1 MSDESAAAGEFRFRD
16 IALPAYGP
24 TLVNSLGHGAV
35 MPVLALRARELGAS
49 VAVAALVVALT
60 SVGMLIASL
69 PAGAVIARVGER
81 RALVVAG
88 VLDALAM
95 AAAAVTPT
103 VAWLAVAVVASG
115 MTWTVFLIARQAFMI
130 DAVPFHLR
138 ARALSLLG
146 GSHRVGLFGG
156 PLIGAALITADGIR
170 SVFLLAG
177 ALSIAAALLA
187 LTMPDLGAAGRV
199 AAREEGYASVRS
211 ILLRYRTEMLT
222 IGVAIAVIG
231 ASRSIRTSLMP
242 LWAEHVGISASTTSL
257 IFAAASGLE
266 LLMVYP
272 GGWVMDRHGRAVTAV
287 PVVASAAVACLLLP
301 LATTVAAVTAVMV
314 LLALG
319 NGLGSGVVMTMGADT
334 APAEARAQ
342 FLGGMRLSGDVG
354 MTGAPLVLSAATAV
368 LPLAGAALILGVVGV
383 AGTAWVGYWTR
394 RLDRRLGF
402 GRRRSVGT
410 DPPL

>member
-1 MSDESAAAGEFRFRD
+1 MGEESPAREFRFRD

-24 TLVNSLGHGAV
+24 TLVNSLGHGAM

-49 VAVAALVVALT
+49 VAMAAFVVALT
-60 SVGMLIASL
+60 SIGMLIASL
-69 PAGAVIARVGER
+69 PAGAVIARIGER

-88 VLDALAM
+88 VLDGAAM

-103 VAWLAVAVVASG
+103 VALLGVAVVASG
-115 MTWTVFLIARQAFMI
+115 MMWTVFLIARQAFMI

-156 PLIGAALITADGIR
+156 PLIGAALIGMGGIR
-170 SVFLLAG
+170 AVFLLAG
-177 ALSIAAALLA
+177 VLSLAAAALA
-187 LTMPDLGAAGRV
+187 FTMPDLGAGSRAT
-199 AAREEGYASVRS
+199 ARQAGYASVRS
-211 ILLRYRTEMLT
+211 VLTRYRTEMLT

-231 ASRSIRTSLMP
+231 ASRSVRTSLMP

-272 GGWVMDRHGRAVTAV
+272 GGWVMDRHGRAVTAI
-287 PVVASAAVACLLLP
+287 PVAASAALACLVLP
-301 LATTVAAVTAVMV
+301 LATTVAAVTGVMA
-314 LLALG
+314 LLAVG

-334 APAEARAQ
+334 APAQARAQ
-342 FLGGMRLSGDVG
+342 FLGGMRLSGDIG
-354 MTGAPLVLSAATAV
+354 MTSAPLLLAAITAA
-368 LPLAGAALILGVVGV
+368 LPIAGAAVILGAIGV
-383 AGTAWVGYWTR
+383 AGTGWVGYWTR

-402 GRRRSVGT
+402 GRAR
-410 DPPL
+410 PPGAA

>member
-1 MSDESAAAGEFRFRD
+1 MSGDFRFRD

-24 TLVNSLGHGAV
+24 TLVNSLGHGAM

-60 SVGMLIASL
+60 SVGMLLASL
-69 PAGAVIARVGER
+69 PAGAVIARLGECR
-81 RALVVAG
+81 TLVVAG
-88 VLDALAM
+88 VLDAFAM
-95 AAAAVTPT
+95 TAAAVTPT

-115 MTWTVFLIARQAFMI
+115 MMWTAFLIARQGFMI

-156 PLIGAALITADGIR
+156 PLIGAALIGLYGIGA
-170 SVFLLAG
+170 VFLLAG
-177 ALSIAAALLA
+177 ALSLAAAALA
-187 LTMPDLGAAGRV
+187 LTMPDLGAGGRV
-199 AAREEGYASVRS
+199 AARQEGYASVRS
-211 ILLRYRTEMLT
+211 VLSRYRTEMLT

-231 ASRSIRTSLMP
+231 ASRSVRTSLMP
-242 LWAEHVGISASTTSL
+242 LWAEHVGISAATTSL
-257 IFAAASGLE
+257 IFAVASGIE
-266 LLMVYP
+266 LVMVYP
-272 GGWVMDRHGRAVTAV
+272 GGWVMDRYGRATTAV
-287 PVVASAAVACLLLP
+287 PVAASAALACLLLP
-301 LATTVAAVTAVMV
+301 LATTVLSVTAVMI

-342 FLGGMRLSGDVG
+342 FLGGMRLSGDIG
-354 MTGAPLVLSAATAV
+354 MTSAPLLLSAFAAV
-368 LPLAGAALILGVVGV
+368 LPLAGAALILGGVGVVGTGWV
-383 AGTAWVGYWTR
+383 AYWTR

-402 GRRRSVGT
+402 GRAT
-410 DPPL
+410 A

>member
-1 MSDESAAAGEFRFRD
+1 VTSWRMNAGEEDGMSRGFRFRD

-24 TLVNSLGHGAV
+24 TLVNSLGHGAM

-49 VAVAALVVALT
+49 VAMAAFIVALT

-69 PAGAVIARVGER
+69 PAGAIIARVGER

-115 MTWTVFLIARQAFMI
+115 MMWTAFLIARQGFMI

-156 PLIGAALITADGIR
+156 PLIGAALISADGIR
-170 SVFLLAG
+170 AVFLLAAG
-177 ALSIAAALLA
+177 LSLAAAALA
-187 LTMPDLGAAGRV
+187 FTMPDLGAGSRAT
-199 AAREEGYASVRS
+199 AKQEGYASVLS
-211 ILLRYRTEMLT
+211 VLSRYRREMLT
-222 IGVAIAVIG
+222 IGVAIAAIG
-231 ASRSIRTSLMP
+231 ASRSVRTSLMP

-257 IFAAASGLE
+257 IFAAASGIE

-272 GGWVMDRHGRAVTAV
+272 GGWVMDRHGRAITAV
-287 PVVASAAVACLLLP
+287 PVAASAALACLVLP
-301 LATTVAAVTAVMV
+301 LATTIPAVTAVMA
-314 LLALG
+314 LLAVG

-342 FLGGMRLSGDVG
+342 FLGGMRLSGDIG
-354 MTGAPLVLSAATAV
+354 MTSAPLLLSAFTVV
-368 LPLAGAALILGVVGV
+368 LPLAGAALILGAIGVVGT
-383 AGTAWVGYWTR
+383 GWVGYWTR

-402 GRRRSVGT
+402 GRAA
-410 DPPL
+410 L